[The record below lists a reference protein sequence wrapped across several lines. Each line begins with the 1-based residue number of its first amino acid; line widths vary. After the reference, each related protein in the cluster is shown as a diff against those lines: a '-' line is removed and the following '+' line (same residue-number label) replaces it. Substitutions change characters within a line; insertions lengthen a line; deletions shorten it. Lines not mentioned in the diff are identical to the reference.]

1 MKWGNFWNPWFP
13 VTESKVRATAYFT
26 EQMSK
31 SSQMVHH
38 WEASKF
44 AVDPRKAQE
53 FKRQGWGRALN
64 QMCLWVQKTGHRREQ
79 RWATRLRTEVKWWVC
94 RLTAAQLLS
103 SQKTGIWGMKRYQES
118 WRKYRCCYLYLEE
131 SFSTPCWI
139 SFFDF
144 NLCFLLLLLL

>member
-1 MKWGNFWNPWFP
+1 MKWGKFWNPWFP
-13 VTESKVRATAYFT
+13 VTESKVGRATTYFT

-44 AVDPRKAQE
+44 AMDPRI
-53 FKRQGWGRALN
+53 
-64 QMCLWVQKTGHRREQ
+64 QKTRMRKGPEPDVLVSPKNWAQKRAEVTPDWGQ
-79 RWATRLRTEVKWWVC
+79 RLSGESTDWQLPNYS
-94 RLTAAQLLS
+94 AAVFWLEFGEWRDI
-103 SQKTGIWGMKRYQES
+103 KES
-118 WRKYRCCYLYLEE
+118 WRKYRYCYLYLEE

-144 NLCFLLLLLL
+144 NLLLLLLL

>member
-13 VTESKVRATAYFT
+13 GTESKVRATAYFT

-31 SSQMVHH
+31 SSQMARH
-38 WEASKF
+38 WEASTF

-64 QMCLWVQKTGHRREQ
+64 QMCLRVQKTGHRREQ

-94 RLTAAQLLS
+94 RQLPSYSAARRLEF
-103 SQKTGIWGMKRYQES
+103 GEWRDIRES